1 MFTHENKLEPMEYTK
16 RECKGARWTDA
27 EIRYLIHRLT
37 RGDDPEAIASDLL
50 RSKSEVS
57 LMGLIQRVVT
67 VDHAA

>member
-1 MFTHENKLEPMEYTK
+1 MFTHNNKPRSTENTK
-16 RECKGARWTDA
+16 RKCEGVRWTDA

-37 RGDDPEAIASDLL
+37 RGDHLEAIASDLL
-50 RSKSEVS
+50 RSKSEVI